1 MIVKFIGPIMVSAVL
16 CFNIAVVNAAS
27 SEDIDKLTTYA
38 VILGR
43 AVACDAD
50 VDDASRR
57 VGRWM
62 DGAFPPGSS
71 EQGTYLSIFMEGMRY
86 HALQQREGNSPD
98 SCAAVRSALNKF
110 PWP

>member
-1 MIVKFIGPIMVSAVL
+1 MSRIKSLALGAV
-16 CFNIAVVNAAS
+16 FVVCSLNAMAAS
-27 SEDIDKLTTYA
+27 SADIDKLTTYA

-43 AVACDAD
+43 ATACGAN

-62 DGAFPPGSS
+62 DRTFPPGSKD
-71 EQGTYLSIFMEGMRY
+71 QQIYLPIFMEGMR
-86 HALQQREGNSPD
+86 HHVQQQNEGKSPD
-98 SCAAVRSALNKF
+98 SCFSVLRSFNSF